1 MPLLELLHRLE
12 SCSLIISHVL
22 VPGLIELG
30 ELKFLRSFH
39 GSQLLLLSDAHI
51 FCLPR
56 TLHLAE
62 LLEAVTQV
70 LGTLVL
76 ALFLT
81 AFSEFIHDP
90 RRSRSS
96 QGGNS

>member
-1 MPLLELLHRLE
+1 
-12 SCSLIISHVL
+12 
-22 VPGLIELG
+22 
-30 ELKFLRSFH
+30 
-39 GSQLLLLSDAHI
+39 
-51 FCLPR
+51 
-56 TLHLAE
+56 
-62 LLEAVTQV
+62 
-70 LGTLVL
+70 LVL